1 MRVAVDGTR
10 FVFLHNTDPRK
21 AIKGNV
27 RLLPGKMN
35 TPTQPM
41 YNINQHGEKVLI
53 NANNNTEKQTLTL
66 APIEVTYELP
76 ALGSKVLVIPA
87 GKSAK
92 QGKWWLETTT
102 EPRRPS
108 KVPAA
113 IRIVSA
119 QKMEDN
125 FAKAD

>member
-1 MRVAVDGTR
+1 MPY
-10 FVFLHNTDPRK
+10 F
-21 AIKGNV
+21 
-27 RLLPGKMN
+27 M
-35 TPTQPM
+35 
-41 YNINQHGEKVLI
+41 
-53 NANNNTEKQTLTL
+53 
-66 APIEVTYELP
+66 
-76 ALGSKVLVIPA
+76 VLVIPA

-113 IRIVSA
+113 IRIASA

-125 FAKAD
+125 FAKADWYQLPRLVSLSISVSMISVIICTGPKLLWMPDKPPENIFCSSICSHVISFRH

>member
-1 MRVAVDGTR
+1 MKLNRAD
-10 FVFLHNTDPRK
+10 NK
-21 AIKGNV
+21 AQLYR
-27 RLLPGKMN
+27 RLNGIGPYFM
-35 TPTQPM
+35 
-41 YNINQHGEKVLI
+41 
-53 NANNNTEKQTLTL
+53 
-66 APIEVTYELP
+66 
-76 ALGSKVLVIPA
+76 VLVIPA

-113 IRIVSA
+113 IRIASA

>member
-1 MRVAVDGTR
+1 
-10 FVFLHNTDPRK
+10 
-21 AIKGNV
+21 
-27 RLLPGKMN
+27 
-35 TPTQPM
+35 M

-92 QGKWWLETTT
+92 QGNGGWKQPQNPAVH
-102 EPRRPS
+102 PRFRQQ
-108 KVPAA
+108 
-113 IRIVSA
+113 SA
-119 QKMEDN
+119 
-125 FAKAD
+125 